1 MGRHAF
7 HRADTSRS
15 RWAGL
20 TLVVAAALFAASCG
34 GDAGSAMARE
44 SGSTSA
50 KGTEATTARGAA
62 ADPAASP
69 AGQTLTGAGSTFIYP
84 VLAQWAS
91 QYSKLKGVQINYQSI
106 GSGGGIAQIK
116 AKTVDF
122 GASDAPL
129 TKSELDQAGLMQ
141 FPAIVGGVVLAVH
154 VSGVEPGQL
163 KLTPGLLADIYLG
176 KITRWNDPAI
186 EKINP
191 GVTLPGKGITVVHRS
206 DGSGTTWIFT
216 NYLSK
221 VSPAWKQKVGNDK
234 AVQWPTGV
242 GGKGNEGVSGYVQR
256 IDGAIGY
263 VEYAYAI
270 QNHMTYTQLQNKAGK
285 FVSPAIS
292 SFMAAAGNADWQNAP
307 GFYMVVTDQPG
318 DDTWPITGATFV
330 LLQRHP
336 AKPDEIKEVLKFF
349 DWSYRNGQDAAK
361 KLDYVPIPENVVTL
375 IESKWQQEIS
385 GNVWP

>member
-1 MGRHAF
+1 MGA
-7 HRADTSRS
+7 
-15 RWAGL
+15 
-20 TLVVAAALFAASCG
+20 LVAASCG
-34 GDAGSAMARE
+34 GDAGSARAGE

-50 KGTEATTARGAA
+50 KGTEATTTGGAA
-62 ADPAASP
+62 ANPTASP
-69 AGQTLTGAGSTFIYP
+69 AGQALTGAGSTFIYP

-91 QYSKLKGVQINYQSI
+91 QYSKLKGVQVNYQSI

-116 AKTVDF
+116 ARTVDF

-154 VSGVEPGQL
+154 VSGIQPGQL

-191 GVTLPGKGITVVHRS
+191 GVTLPGKDITVVHRS

-221 VSPAWKQKVGNDK
+221 VSPEWKQKVGNDK

-256 IDGAIGY
+256 IEGAIGY

-349 DWSYRNGQDAAK
+349 DWSYRNGREAAR
-361 KLDYVPIPENVVTL
+361 KLDYVPIPDNVVTL
-375 IESKWQQEIS
+375 IESKWQPEIS

>member
-1 MGRHAF
+1 MAK
-7 HRADTSRS
+7 DS
-15 RWAGL
+15 
-20 TLVVAAALFAASCG
+20 
-34 GDAGSAMARE
+34 GSATAR
-44 SGSTSA
+44 TN
-50 KGTEATTARGAA
+50 TATTAKAA
-62 ADPAASP
+62 PADPTASP
-69 AGQTLTGAGSTFIYP
+69 DAQRLTGAGSTFIYP
-84 VLAQWAS
+84 VLAQWAD
-91 QYSKLKGVQINYQSI
+91 QYSKLKGVQLNYQAV
-106 GSGGGIAQIK
+106 GSGAGIAQIK

-129 TKSELDQAGLMQ
+129 TKDELDKADLMQ

-154 VSGVEPGQL
+154 LEGVQPGQL
-163 KLTPGLLADIYLG
+163 KLTPGVLADIYLG
-176 KITRWNDPAI
+176 KIKKWNDPAI
-186 EKINP
+186 KKLNP
-191 GVTLPGKGITVVHRS
+191 GVDLPDKGITTVHRS

-221 VSPAWKQKVGNDK
+221 VSPEWKQKVGNDK
-234 AVQWPTGV
+234 AVQWPGGV
-242 GGKGNEGVSGYVQR
+242 GGKGNQGVSGYVQR
-256 IDGAIGY
+256 IAGSIGY

-318 DDTWPITGATFV
+318 DTTWPITGATFV
-330 LLQRHP
+330 LLQKHP
-336 AKPDEIKEVLKFF
+336 ANPSEIKEVLKFF

-361 KLDYVPIPENVVTL
+361 KLDYVPIPENVVKL